1 MPGPIEFFFD
11 FASPY
16 GFIAA
21 MEIDALARRVDRSV
35 LWRPFLISAVYKKY
49 GQSPLEHPAK
59 RTYVNDIDAPR
70 TAKARGLTL
79 KQPEGWPQHS
89 LPPSRIYYWME
100 ATDPRAAAA
109 FAKAAYQACWLQG
122 KSTTDVEAAAGV
134 AASLGFERSTVIA
147 GMQAQET
154 KDRLMRESDA
164 AVERGVFG
172 SPFFIVEGEH
182 FWGSDRLDQ
191 LEARLRTGAAASP

>member
-1 MPGPIEFFFD
+1 MPSPIEFYFD

-21 MEIDALARRVDRSV
+21 MEIDALAGRVNRDV
-35 LWRPFLISAVYKKY
+35 VWRPFLISAVYKRY

-59 RTYVNDIDAPR
+59 RAYVNDIDAPR
-70 TAKARGLTL
+70 TARARGLTL
-79 KQPEGWPQHS
+79 KRPEGWPQHS
-89 LPPSRIYYWME
+89 LPPSRIFYWME

-109 FAKAAYQACWLQG
+109 FAKAAYQACWLNG
-122 KSTTDVEAAAGV
+122 KSTADAEAATGV
-134 AASLGFERSTVIA
+134 AVSMGFERSTVIA

-164 AVERGVFG
+164 AVVRGVFG
-172 SPFFIVEGEH
+172 SPFFIVDGEPYWGCDRMSLLERGLSEG
-182 FWGSDRLDQ
+182 RL
-191 LEARLRTGAAASP
+191 P

>member
-1 MPGPIEFFFD
+1 MPGPIAFYFD

-21 MEIDALARRVDRSV
+21 MDIDALARRVNRSV

-59 RTYVNDIDAPR
+59 RAYVNDIDAPR
-70 TAKARGLTL
+70 TARARGLTL
-79 KQPEGWPQHS
+79 TRPEGWPQHS
-89 LPPSRIYYWME
+89 LPPSRIFYWIE
-100 ATDPRAAAA
+100 TTDPQAAAA
-109 FAKAAYQACWLQG
+109 FAKAAYEACWLQG
-122 KSTTDVEAAAGV
+122 KSTADAEAATAV
-134 AASLGFERSTVIA
+134 AVSMGFERSTVIA

-172 SPFFIVEGEH
+172 SPFFIADGEH
-182 FWGSDRLDQ
+182 FWGCDRLDQ
-191 LEARLRTGAAASP
+191 LEGSISSKRG